1 MWVWDILVLWTPGPL
16 NPWTL
21 GLLDLFPPPT
31 TPHTSPY
38 ILLPP
43 PISSSY
49 SPPLV
54 WFGYGGRGGC
64 EFWGWDWRWTFEK
77 LWGGWVEPWDL
88 LLLSAF
94 YSSILLPPPSY
105 SSQLL
110 HPPPKPPP
118 NSSYIL
124 LKGPRWLISSYK
136 KRFQCY
142 STQKSFLGGWRKR
155 LYTWRKRL
163 CDIAI
168 IASSSRSRSLE
179 FWDGVFL
186 SCPGVTWTRAWQ

>member
-1 MWVWDILVLWTPGPL
+1 MFEYEFEISWSFGPL
-16 NPWTL
+16 
-21 GLLDLFPPPT
+21 D
-31 TPHTSPY
+31 
-38 ILLPP
+38 
-43 PISSSY
+43 
-49 SPPLV
+49 
-54 WFGYGGRGGC
+54 
-64 EFWGWDWRWTFEK
+64 
-77 LWGGWVEPWDL
+77 
-88 LLLSAF
+88 LLSAF
-94 YSSILLPPPSY
+94 YSSNLLPPPSY

-142 STQKSFLGGWRKR
+142 STQKSFLGGWHKR
-155 LYTWRKRL
+155 LYTWHKRL

-179 FWDGVFL
+179 FWDGVFW
-186 SCPGVTWTRAWQ
+186 SCPGVTWTRAWQYDNCSGLGGNMLASTMCIGPVYCRAASGQCCLLIINRARFVCPARC

>member
-1 MWVWDILVLWTPGPL
+1 MDLIHFQKYQQIQISLESSSYLNVSLRYLGPWDLGTPGPW
-16 NPWTL
+16 NPLTL

-31 TPHTSPY
+31 PPHTSPY

-105 SSQLL
+105 SFQLL

-118 NSSYIL
+118 NSSYLL
-124 LKGPRWLISSYK
+124 LKGLRWLISSYI

-142 STQKSFLGGWRKR
+142 SAQKSFMGGGG
-155 LYTWRKRL
+155 
-163 CDIAI
+163 DIQ
-168 IASSSRSRSLE
+168 L
-179 FWDGVFL
+179 
-186 SCPGVTWTRAWQ
+186 